1 MPAQRS
7 PNTADP
13 SAVRRDALGQ
23 LEQIEMA
30 LAAALDQLSRG
41 LNLALYQVR
50 RMRMA
55 QEQED
60 AES

>member
-1 MPAQRS
+1 MPTARAPS
-7 PNTADP
+7 TADP
-13 SAVRRDALGQ
+13 AAVRRDSLYQ
-23 LEQIEMA
+23 LEQIEIA
-30 LAAALDQLSRG
+30 LSAALDQLQRG